1 MSNQKSNNILIAI
14 PCLLLGGTEHQT
26 LNLVKALV
34 KNNFDVTV
42 VCYFEYDEKMISYMK
57 EEGAKVILLS
67 LDGSRTQGIKNTM
80 TFLYKGFKKVLKE
93 VKPSVVHV
101 QYLAPGSLAILLF
114 RLLGVKNIIT
124 TAHVPGHIY
133 KRKIVPKFLAYF
145 ITKAFLCVSKSSE
158 RDFFEIEPELY
169 AKKLFKNGRKHFT
182 IYNCTNTD
190 LNIEKKEKDFFNIG
204 IVSRLSYEK
213 GIDKVLDALPI
224 VLKEEKNIRL
234 TIVGD
239 GAQKEKLKYKVEELN
254 IRDKVFFEG
263 LQAKENL
270 EDYYNSFD
278 LVVVPSRFEAFG
290 LTAIEAMSYE
300 VPVVASKADGLKEV
314 IEDKVSG
321 ILVSTEE
328 PKEYAKEILILI
340 KDKNLREKI
349 GRNGRKRVLDNF
361 SFDNFV
367 KMTISLYKQLLKGKS

>member
-1 MSNQKSNNILIAI
+1 MKNNILIAI

-34 KNNFDVTV
+34 KNDYDVTV
-42 VCYFEYDEKMISYMK
+42 LCYFEYSEKMISYMK

-67 LDGSRTQGIKNTM
+67 ADGSRIQGIKNTLV
-80 TFLYKGFKKVLKE
+80 FLYKGFKKVLKDI
-93 VKPSVVHV
+93 KPSLVHV
-101 QYLAPGSLAILLF
+101 QYLAPGSLSILLF
-114 RLLGVKNIIT
+114 KLLGVKNIIT

-133 KRKIVPKFLAYF
+133 KRKIIPKMLAKFFTDAF
-145 ITKAFLCVSKSSE
+145 ICVSKSSE
-158 RDFFEIEPELY
+158 KDFFEREPEIY
-169 AKKLFKNGRKHFT
+169 TKKLFESGRKHFS

-190 LNIEKKEKDFFNIG
+190 VNIVKKEKEFFNIG
-204 IVSRLSYEK
+204 VVSRLSHEK
-213 GIDKVLDALPI
+213 GIDKVIDALPLI
-224 VLKEEKNIRL
+224 LIENQNIKL

-239 GAQKEKLKYKVEELN
+239 GREKVNFISQVKSLNLEEY
-254 IRDKVFFEG
+254 VSFEG

-270 EDYYNSFD
+270 QDYYNSFD

-321 ILVSTEE
+321 ILVSNENPE
-328 PKEYAKEILILI
+328 EYAKEILTLI
-340 KDKNLREKI
+340 NDKNLREEI
-349 GRNGRKRVLDNF
+349 GKNGRKRVLENF
-361 SFDNFV
+361 SFDNFE
-367 KMTISLYKQLLKGKS
+367 KKTISLYKNILEGKLNE

>member
-1 MSNQKSNNILIAI
+1 MSNQKSNSILIAI

-34 KNNFDVTV
+34 KNNYDVTV
-42 VCYFEYDEKMISYMK
+42 VCYFEYDEKMINYMK

-67 LDGSRTQGIKNTM
+67 SDGSRIQGIKNTM

-145 ITKAFLCVSKSSE
+145 ITKAFICVSKSSE
-158 RDFFEIEPELY
+158 KDFFEIEPELY
-169 AKKLFKNGRKHFT
+169 TKKLFKSGRKHFT

-190 LNIEKKEKDFFNIG
+190 LNIEKKEKEFFNIG
-204 IVSRLSYEK
+204 VVSRLSYEK
-213 GIDKVLDALPI
+213 GIDKVIDSLPLI
-224 VLKEEKNIRL
+224 LSENQNIKL

-239 GAQKEKLKYKVEELN
+239 GSERKNLETKVQELKLQDYVT
-254 IRDKVFFEG
+254 FEG
-263 LQAKENL
+263 LQPKEKL
-270 EDYYNSFD
+270 ENFYNSFD

-321 ILVSTEE
+321 ILVSNESRE
-328 PKEYAKEILILI
+328 EYAKEILTLI
-340 KDKNLREKI
+340 NNKNLREEI
-349 GRNGRKRVLDNF
+349 GKNGRKRVLENF
-361 SFDNFV
+361 SFENFE
-367 KMTISLYKQLLKGKS
+367 KKTISLYKQILKEEF

>member
-1 MSNQKSNNILIAI
+1 MSNQKSNSILIAI

-26 LNLVKALV
+26 LNLVKALF
-34 KNNFDVTV
+34 KNNYDVTV
-42 VCYFEYDEKMISYMK
+42 VCYFEYNEKMISYMI

-67 LDGSRTQGIKNTM
+67 PAGSRTQGIKNTI
-80 TFLYKGFKKVLKE
+80 TFLYKGFKKVLKQ

-158 RDFFEIEPELY
+158 RDFFEIEPKLY
-169 AKKLFKNGRKHFT
+169 SKKLFKSGRKHFT

-190 LNIEKKEKDFFNIG
+190 VNIVKKENDIFNIG
-204 IVSRLSYEK
+204 IVSRLSFEK
-213 GIDKVLDALPI
+213 GIDKIIDALPFI
-224 VLKEEKNIRL
+224 LNENQNIKL

-239 GAQKEKLKYKVEELN
+239 GGEKEKLMSSVNSKNLEKYVS
-254 IRDKVFFEG
+254 FEG
-263 LQAKENL
+263 LQPKENL
-270 EDYYNSFD
+270 QNYYNSFD
-278 LVVVPSRFEAFG
+278 LVVVPSRFEGFG

-314 IEDKVSG
+314 VEGGVSG
-321 ILVSTEE
+321 ILVSNENPE
-328 PKEYAKEILILI
+328 EYAKEILTLI
-340 KDKNLREKI
+340 NDKNLREEI
-349 GRNGRKRVLDNF
+349 GKNGRKRVLENF
-361 SFDNFV
+361 SFDNFE
-367 KMTISLYKQLLKGKS
+367 KKTISLYKQILKEEF